1 MSNTLSVR
9 LATRKTSEGEVYE
22 GTVSIEGAK
31 PTKLVRKADGSTQF
45 PSRSAVAG
53 SARNFAKRY
62 GYSDVNFVDPTAT
75 ASKTPAAKTPAAK
88 TPAAKAPAAKKA
100 AKKSSVNRSVNATQ
114 TSPATTNQNDKTR

>member
-9 LATRKTSEGEVYE
+9 LTTRKTSEGEVYE

-31 PTKLVRKADGSTQF
+31 PTKLVRKADGTTQF

-62 GYSDVNFVDPTAT
+62 GYSDVNFVDPNAT
-75 ASKTPAAKTPAAK
+75 ASKTPD
-88 TPAAKAPAAKKA
+88 AKAPVAKKA
-100 AKKSSVNRSVNATQ
+100 AKKSSVNRSVNTTQAPPAAT
-114 TSPATTNQNDKTR
+114 N

>member
-62 GYSDVNFVDPTAT
+62 GYSDVNFIDPTAT
-75 ASKTPAAKTPAAK
+75 AAK

-100 AKKSSVNRSVNATQ
+100 AKKSSVNRSA
-114 TSPATTNQNDKTR
+114 ATTTPTQSTPAANSQNTKTR

>member
-62 GYSDVNFVDPTAT
+62 GYSDVNFIDPTAT
-75 ASKTPAAKTPAAK
+75 AAK

-100 AKKSSVNRSVNATQ
+100 AKKSSVSRSATPTQ
-114 TSPATTNQNDKTR
+114 NTPASNSQNSKTR